1 VKTYRIVFERI
12 GRHHQVPPLDV
23 TTDPATAVRE
33 LTLAVLRTAR
43 KYVISR
49 SVDVDIDSH
58 MSGGTITVGDRPC
71 GNFRLLQLVEPP
83 VLDAN
88 GDPVEVS
95 AAIEVTDVFRQYM
108 AGRVPVDC
116 GHYIAASEARAGMKS
131 CERCSFYTSAQ
142 ETGGVA

>member
-1 VKTYRIVFERI
+1 VKTYKVVFERI
-12 GRHHQVPPLDV
+12 GRHRQVPPLDV

-49 SVDVDIDSH
+49 GVDVDIDSH
-58 MSGGTITVGDRPC
+58 MTGGTITVGDRAC
-71 GNFRLLQLVEPP
+71 GSFRLFQVAEPP

-95 AAIEVTDVFRQYM
+95 AAIEVSDGFRRFM

-116 GHYIAASEARAGMKS
+116 GHYIAASEARTGMKS
-131 CERCSFYTSAQ
+131 CERCSFYMSSQ